1 MSWYQYHGEWIPER
15 PLEPPDC
22 WQESLGS
29 EPVCRCSKCSRRIWP
44 GQYAFDGL
52 CSDCFKTALFIDFTL
67 QEIAEHLGY
76 DVTLC

>member
-1 MSWYQYHGEWIPER
+1 MSWYQYHGERIPDR

-22 WQESLGS
+22 WGGDRELES
-29 EPVCRCSKCSRRIWP
+29 VVRCSKCNRCIWL

-52 CSDCFKTALFIDFTL
+52 CSDCFKATLFGDFTL

-76 DVTLC
+76 GVTLC